1 MHVHLEEKMKPI
13 IAILLSLVKPSYQET
28 ERFQQRPFQI
38 IEHKQGQV
46 CLSNT
51 DGWYT
56 APTVRACAS
65 LISMEQSQTGATV
78 FTFDSTHFIC
88 RTYIEENFNV
98 CFFDVCSG
106 CVSYKCSNPQDSTS
120 TAYYPETSSVAL
132 TTKPE
137 TTTTYTGNPETDSVT
152 NSMVTTTTANTGK
165 TIYVCSL
172 VSIAPHLIQGYFY
185 ISLKIVRLC
194 INYLQ
199 QFTTEVEN
207 DTMKYSEHYNTCI
220 RPR

>member
-1 MHVHLEEKMKPI
+1 MHVHLEEKMKSL

-120 TAYYPETSSVAL
+120 TAYYPETSSVTL
-132 TTKPE
+132 TAKPE

-165 TIYVCSL
+165 NIYVCSL
-172 VSIAPHLIQGYFY
+172 VSTCATLNSGLLL
-185 ISLKIVRLC
+185 SLKIVRLS
-194 INYLQ
+194 INHLQ
-199 QFTTEVEN
+199 QFTAEE
-207 DTMKYSEHYNTCI
+207 DIIMKYPEHYNTCI
-220 RPR
+220 RLK

>member
-1 MHVHLEEKMKPI
+1 MKPI

-51 DGWYT
+51 VGWYT

-98 CFFDVCSG
+98 CFFNVCSD

-152 NSMVTTTTANTGK
+152 NSMVTTTTANTVSCEGGAHYLAHPTDCTK
-165 TIYVCSL
+165 YYQCSNGVAIEMNCPPGL
-172 VSIAPHLIQGYFY
+172 HFSVQHSRCVWPA
-185 ISLKIVRLC
+185 
-194 INYLQ
+194 
-199 QFTTEVEN
+199 
-207 DTMKYSEHYNTCI
+207 DSECE
-220 RPR
+220 P

>member
-1 MHVHLEEKMKPI
+1 MKSL
-13 IAILLSLVKPSYQET
+13 IAILLSLVKPSYLET

-120 TAYYPETSSVAL
+120 TAYYPETSSVTL
-132 TTKPE
+132 TAKPE

-152 NSMVTTTTANTGK
+152 NSMVTTTTANTGTCDSHGSMSPHPSDCSK
-165 TIYVCSL
+165 YLECVWSTVYTRDCPGGLHFNANINVCDHPAS
-172 VSIAPHLIQGYFY
+172 AGCQ
-185 ISLKIVRLC
+185 
-194 INYLQ
+194 
-199 QFTTEVEN
+199 
-207 DTMKYSEHYNTCI
+207 
-220 RPR
+220 

>member
-1 MHVHLEEKMKPI
+1 MKPI

-98 CFFDVCSG
+98 CFFDVCSD

-152 NSMVTTTTANTGK
+152 NSMVTTTTANT
-165 TIYVCSL
+165 
-172 VSIAPHLIQGYFY
+172 VSCEGGAHYLAHPTDCTKFY
-185 ISLKIVRLC
+185 QCVHGVAKEIDCPLGLHFSVQHSTC
-194 INYLQ
+194 
-199 QFTTEVEN
+199 
-207 DTMKYSEHYNTCI
+207 DWPADSECE
-220 RPR
+220 P